1 MKRKVNGSL
10 IGGLLL
16 LGAGIV
22 TLIGQLMPGV
32 WGQSFSTF
40 LLLGLGLVFMAA
52 GIYSRQDGWFIPG
65 GILTGLG
72 AGVALLASS
81 WSNRLPGEEGG
92 WFLII
97 FALGWFLIP
106 VMSSLFSDENHWWA
120 LIPGGIMLTI
130 GLGLVAGAFEVI
142 IPVALVVAG
151 LFLLARQFVRGGSR
165 PVEERIETPRYGP
178 EADRAPDSFETLG
191 TRQTGPEADHE

>member
-120 LIPGGIMLTI
+120 LIPGGII
-130 GLGLVAGAFEVI
+130 GLVGAAVLFQGVFMDALELVGKLWPLALIVAGA
-142 IPVALVVAG
+142 
-151 LFLLARQFVRGGSR
+151 LLLW
-165 PVEERIETPRYGP
+165 
-178 EADRAPDSFETLG
+178 RASHPSTG
-191 TRQTGPEADHE
+191 QTGESKEKHA